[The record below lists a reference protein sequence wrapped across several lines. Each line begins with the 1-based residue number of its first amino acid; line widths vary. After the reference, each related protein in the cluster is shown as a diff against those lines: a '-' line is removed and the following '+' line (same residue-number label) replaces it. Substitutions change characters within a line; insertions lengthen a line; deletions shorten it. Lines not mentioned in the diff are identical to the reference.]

1 MKRTIVL
8 LVLCLVGLGFMAAAQ
23 GCTPADIQ
31 AMRDTSESTK
41 KFLAAKEAELAAL
54 VESYEAMPD
63 GPEKDEKIAEAKD
76 LQEQLVTI
84 QDVQAKLDKALAG
97 AQNEWDIADG
107 IISGAIPYLPPI
119 GVLIAST
126 IVAFGK
132 ARKANQAAADAAA
145 ATSEIVNSVEDAKA
159 AVPEAAKAEFK
170 TKLSEGQ
177 SAKTKVVVAAVR
189 AEV

>member
-8 LVLCLVGLGFMAAAQ
+8 LVLCLVGLGFMAGAQ

-31 AMRDTSESTK
+31 AMRDTSESTQ

-54 VESYEAMPD
+54 VESYEAMPA
-63 GPEKDEKIAEAKD
+63 GPEKDKKIAEAED

-126 IVAFGK
+126 IVAFGRAK
-132 ARKANQAAADAAA
+132 KANQAAADAAQ
-145 ATSEIVNSVEDAKA
+145 ATSEIVTSVDAAKA
-159 AVPEAAKAEFK
+159 VVPEASLPAFKAE
-170 TKLSEGQ
+170 LSKAQ
-177 SAKTKVVVAAVR
+177 SASTKKVVAIAR
-189 AEV
+189 AK